1 MSQVKAELL
10 YTKEHDWIKVD
21 GDIATVGITDF
32 AQHALGDIVFVEVPE
47 VGTTLSK
54 GDNFGVVES
63 IKSVTD
69 LHSPLSGEV
78 IESNSELADSPESVN
93 SDPYGSWFMK
103 IKIAESSE
111 LDDLMNATDY
121 NAECE
126 AHA

>member
-47 VGTTLSK
+47 VGTSLSK

-93 SDPYGSWFMK
+93 SDPYGSWFMR
-103 IKIAESSE
+103 IKITESSE